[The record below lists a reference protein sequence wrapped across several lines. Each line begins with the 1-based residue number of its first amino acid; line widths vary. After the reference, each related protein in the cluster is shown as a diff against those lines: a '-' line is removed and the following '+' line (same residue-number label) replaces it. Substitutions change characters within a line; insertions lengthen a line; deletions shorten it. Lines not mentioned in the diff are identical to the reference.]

1 MKRYAT
7 MAAAALVAL
16 LLALPLGLVMGQD
29 GGTAPSV
36 NVPPAF
42 IFGTATADGIPVSEG
57 TMVVAMAGDTKLDSA
72 AVMMGGKFQLELM
85 QPPAG
90 SNTVTFMVGDRMAE
104 ESYDWMSGGREI
116 LNLEA
121 GVAAM
126 VSKDPGPA
134 GPAGKAGAPG
144 APGVPGPAGA
154 DGEDGADGA
163 QGPAGSTGPA
173 GPAGADG
180 AQGAQGVA
188 GPPGP
193 PGPAG
198 ANGAVGPAGAPS
210 PMGIIAL
217 IVAIVAAVIAVAGVI
232 MGRRSG

>member
-1 MKRYAT
+1 MV
-7 MAAAALVAL
+7 AAAALIAL
-16 LLALPLGLVMGQD
+16 LLALPLGLVAAQGA
-29 GGTAPSV
+29 AP

-42 IFGTATADGIPVSEG
+42 VFGTATADGIPVPEG
-57 TMVVAMAGDTKLDSA
+57 TMVVAMAGDATLDSTTT
-72 AVMMGGKFQLELM
+72 MQGGKFQLELM

-90 SNTVTFMVGDRMAE
+90 QNTVSFMVGDRMSE
-104 ESYDWMSGGREI
+104 YMYDWMSGGREI
-116 LNLEA
+116 LMLEANLEA
-121 GVAAM
+121 MMA
-126 VSKDPGPA
+126 DPEPGPA
-134 GPAGKAGAPG
+134 GPGGPPG
-144 APGVPGPAGA
+144 IPGPAGA
-154 DGEDGADGA
+154 DGMDGAMGPA
-163 QGPAGSTGPA
+163 GPAGSTGPA

-217 IVAIVAAVIAVAGVI
+217 IVAIAAAVIAVAAIV
-232 MGRRSG
+232 MGRRPA